1 MTAATRRESPI
12 FVRTYDWLRWLLPL
26 TMEFPKSQRFVLAQR
41 LQQKSLDFYDH
52 LVAAGRRVDVD
63 ENLRQADVLL
73 EQIRLNVR
81 LCREMKLLGPR
92 QYEHAARLL
101 DEIGRLLGGWLAKQ
115 KGEKSGEVS

>member
-1 MTAATRRESPI
+1 MAEMPRRESPI

-26 TMEFPKSQRFVLAQR
+26 TLQFPKSQRFLMAQR
-41 LQQKSLDFYDH
+41 LQDKSLRFYDH
-52 LVAAGRRVDVD
+52 LVAAGRRVDVA
-63 ENLRQADVLL
+63 ENLQKADVLL

-81 LCREMKLLGPR
+81 LCRDMDLIRPR

-115 KGEKSGEVS
+115 KQGTGRDE